1 VHALNRALSRP
12 VGELWT
18 MQSGYAP
25 ASQPGLEA
33 ISERLATLTSDRAL
47 ASQRYMGAIGMP
59 MTFISGKM

>member
-1 VHALNRALSRP
+1 
-12 VGELWT
+12 